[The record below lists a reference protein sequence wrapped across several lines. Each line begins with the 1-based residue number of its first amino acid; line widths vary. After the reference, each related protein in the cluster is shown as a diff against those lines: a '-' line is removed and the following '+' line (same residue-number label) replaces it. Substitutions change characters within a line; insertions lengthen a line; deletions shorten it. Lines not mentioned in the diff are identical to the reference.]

1 MSKKLETAL
10 KAAGWETGDAA
21 DFLGMNPE
29 RRALLDLRVA
39 LATAIRARRTAQK
52 LSQESFAAQ
61 FGTTQPRVSLIEAAD
76 SDVSLDQLARA
87 FLMLGGS
94 IRLASPKPK
103 AGKARAPKRPRKF
116 TSRLRAE

>member
-21 DFLGMNPE
+21 DFLGMTPE

-39 LATAIRARRTAQK
+39 LAKAIRERRTAQQ

-87 FLMLGGS
+87 FLMLGGT
-94 IRLASPKPK
+94 IRLASPKRD
-103 AGKARAPKRPRKF
+103 AGKKRAPKPNARRHA
-116 TSRLRAE
+116 TA

>member
-1 MSKKLETAL
+1 MSKKLETDL

-21 DFLGMNPE
+21 DFLGMNKE
-29 RRALLDLRVA
+29 QRELLDLRVA
-39 LATAIRARRTAQK
+39 LAKAIRERRTAQK
-52 LSQESFAAQ
+52 LNQESFAAK

-94 IRLASPKPK
+94 IRLASTKPTSV
-103 AGKARAPKRPRKF
+103 KARSPKSKARR
-116 TSRLRAE
+116 RATA